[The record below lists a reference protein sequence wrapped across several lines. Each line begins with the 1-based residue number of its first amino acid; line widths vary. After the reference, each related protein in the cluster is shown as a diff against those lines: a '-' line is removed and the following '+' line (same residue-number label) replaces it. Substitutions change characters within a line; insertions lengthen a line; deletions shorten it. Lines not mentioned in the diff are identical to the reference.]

1 MDLTE
6 SLLQRYK
13 IKRANISA
21 YHPESNGLV
30 ERGHAPVINSI
41 AKFGHQRNTEDWTQ
55 FLSLALWAD
64 RISIRRSTG
73 YSAFE
78 LIYGRECLLPIQLEI
93 SSWSVVDW
101 DSVKTRE
108 DLILARMRQLD
119 QQTLS
124 RELAAETLMESRKS
138 NKFYFD
144 QDKQLRDSDR
154 KLEVGDLVLLYKS
167 KDDLSRALATKLA
180 DKWIGP
186 YRVIKA
192 PEDST
197 FYKLEELDGV
207 PLAGTFAGNRLK
219 KFFRREARIEDR
231 NARNEALRE
240 MDEQIESRQRAFAE
254 RHADRLCELQEM
266 ASGKSHVNS
275 EGTLGNDSGIVM
287 TILDG

>member
-1 MDLTE
+1 
-6 SLLQRYK
+6 
-13 IKRANISA
+13 
-21 YHPESNGLV
+21 
-30 ERGHAPVINSI
+30 
-41 AKFGHQRNTEDWTQ
+41 
-55 FLSLALWAD
+55 
-64 RISIRRSTG
+64 
-73 YSAFE
+73 
-78 LIYGRECLLPIQLEI
+78 
-93 SSWSVVDW
+93 
-101 DSVKTRE
+101 
-108 DLILARMRQLD
+108 
-119 QQTLS
+119 
-124 RELAAETLMESRKS
+124 MESRKS

-144 QDKQLRDSDR
+144 QDKQLWDSDR

-167 KDDLSRALATKLA
+167 KDDLSRALATKLL

-254 RHADRLCELQEM
+254 RHADRLRELQEM

-287 TILDG
+287 MILDG